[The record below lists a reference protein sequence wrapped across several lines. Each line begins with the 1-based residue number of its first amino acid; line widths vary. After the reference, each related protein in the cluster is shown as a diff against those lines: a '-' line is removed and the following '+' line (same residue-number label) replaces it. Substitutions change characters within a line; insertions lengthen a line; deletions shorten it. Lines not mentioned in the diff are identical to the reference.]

1 MKATLEYNLPEDH
14 IEFDMATKGHRMH
27 SVLWELDQWLRS
39 NTKHTPDA
47 THEEAVKA
55 YYKCRDHLRELMSDN
70 NLNFD

>member
-1 MKATLEYNLPEDH
+1 MEGILKFNLPEEET
-14 IEFDMATKGHRMH
+14 EFKMAVNVSNYFTTLWDM
-27 SVLWELDQWLRS
+27 DQWLRS
-39 NTKHTPDA
+39 NTKHAPDS